1 MNENEKNM
9 SLTPDIQMLIA
20 GHIPNTKYFD
30 SRFDHLQ
37 FQSDELRRNQ
47 ESFREQAR
55 DLKLDMDRKF
65 ADVDKHFGASRQ
77 DMLERFTQVDKRF
90 EQVDKRFEQ
99 VDKRFEQVDKRF
111 EQVDKRFE
119 QVDKRFEQVDK
130 RFDEFR
136 SDMKERFE
144 QVDKR
149 FEQVDKRFEQVDK
162 RLERVIASIDNL
174 GSKLDKRDEQH
185 KSFTLRMFSL
195 AITISLCGV
204 LGVFFKSLGMI

>member
-1 MNENEKNM
+1 MP
-9 SLTPDIQMLIA
+9 LTSDIQMLIA

-47 ESFREQAR
+47 EFFREQAR

-65 ADVDKHFGASRQ
+65 SDVDKHFDTSRQ

-111 EQVDKRFE
+111 
-119 QVDKRFEQVDK
+119 
-130 RFDEFR
+130 DEFR
-136 SDMKERFE
+136 KDMKERFE

-162 RLERVIASIDNL
+162 CLERIIVSIDNL

>member
-1 MNENEKNM
+1 MP
-9 SLTPDIQMLIA
+9 LTSDIQMLIA

-47 ESFREQAR
+47 EFFREQAR

-65 ADVDKHFGASRQ
+65 SDVDKHFDTSRQ

-119 QVDKRFEQVDK
+119 QVDKRF
-130 RFDEFR
+130 DEFR
-136 SDMKERFE
+136 KDMKERFE

-149 FEQVDKRFEQVDK
+149 FEQVDKC
-162 RLERVIASIDNL
+162 LERIIVSIDNL

>member
-1 MNENEKNM
+1 MNKNEKNM
-9 SLTPDIQMLIA
+9 PLTSDIQMLIA

-47 ESFREQAR
+47 EFFREQAR

-65 ADVDKHFGASRQ
+65 SDVDKHFDTSRQ

-111 EQVDKRFE
+111 
-119 QVDKRFEQVDK
+119 
-130 RFDEFR
+130 DEFR
-136 SDMKERFE
+136 KDMKERFE

-162 RLERVIASIDNL
+162 CLERIIVSIDNL

>member
-9 SLTPDIQMLIA
+9 PLTPDIQMLIA

-111 EQVDKRFE
+111 
-119 QVDKRFEQVDK
+119 
-130 RFDEFR
+130 DEFR
-136 SDMKERFE
+136 SDMKERFEQVDKRFE

>member
-9 SLTPDIQMLIA
+9 PLTPDIQMLIA

-47 ESFREQAR
+47 EFFREQAR

-65 ADVDKHFGASRQ
+65 SDVDKHFDTSRQ

-90 EQVDKRFEQ
+90 DESRSDMKERFLQVDKRFEQ
-99 VDKRFEQVDKRF
+99 VDKRFE
-111 EQVDKRFE
+111 
-119 QVDKRFEQVDK
+119 
-130 RFDEFR
+130 
-136 SDMKERFE
+136 M
-144 QVDKR
+144 
-149 FEQVDKRFEQVDK
+149 
-162 RLERVIASIDNL
+162 VIASIDNL

>member
-9 SLTPDIQMLIA
+9 QLTSDVQMLIA

-37 FQSDELRRNQ
+37 LQSDELRRNQ
-47 ESFREQAR
+47 EYFREQAR

-65 ADVDKHFGASRQ
+65 SDVDKHFDISRQ
-77 DMLERFTQVDKRF
+77 DMLERFAQVDR
-90 EQVDKRFEQ
+90 
-99 VDKRFEQVDKRF
+99 
-111 EQVDKRFE
+111 
-119 QVDKRFEQVDK
+119 

-136 SDMKERFE
+136 TDMKERFE

-162 RLERVIASIDNL
+162 RFDKVIASIENL
-174 GSKLDKRDEQH
+174 GNKLYKRDEQH
-185 KSFTLRMFSL
+185 RSFTLRMFSL
-195 AITISLCGV
+195 AITISLFGV
-204 LGVFFKSLGMI
+204 LGVFFKTLGMI